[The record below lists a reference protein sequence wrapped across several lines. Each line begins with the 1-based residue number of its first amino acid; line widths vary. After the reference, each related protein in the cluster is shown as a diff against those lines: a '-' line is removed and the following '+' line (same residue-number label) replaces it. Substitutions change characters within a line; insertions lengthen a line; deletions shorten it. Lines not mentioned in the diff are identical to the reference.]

1 MEKIKLEY
9 THGDSIARITLNS
22 PKGNVLDSVMMKEL
36 TDVLTG
42 FKNNNSVK
50 AITFE
55 GAGDHFSFG
64 ASVEEHKKE
73 FAAGMLRDFHKIFY
87 TLAELGIPSI
97 AKISGQCLG
106 GALELC
112 LMCNI
117 IFADKTAFLG
127 QPEIMLGV
135 FPPPASILLPMKI
148 GSARAEE
155 LLISGKSI
163 SAEKAHSLGLVN
175 EVFEDK
181 NAMNTSVDEYIA
193 KHILPKS
200 ASSLRY
206 GVKASRVFMNHI
218 LFKFLPALEDNY
230 VNVLMN
236 TNDANEGINSF
247 LEKRKPVWQN
257 K

>member
-9 THGDSIARITLNS
+9 THGDSIACITLNA
-22 PKGNVLDSVMMKEL
+22 PKANVLDSVMMKEL
-36 TDVLTG
+36 TDVLKS
-42 FKNNNSVK
+42 FKNNNAIK

-73 FAAGMLRDFHKIFY
+73 FAAKMLKEFHNIFY
-87 TLAELGIPSI
+87 IMADLNIPSI

-163 SAEKAHSLGLVN
+163 SAEKAFSLGIVN

-181 NAMNTSVDEYIA
+181 DTMNTSVNEYIT

-206 GVKASRVFMNHI
+206 AVQASRAFMYHI
-218 LFKFLPALEDNY
+218 LLKFLPALEDTY
-230 VNVLMN
+230 VNRLMN

>member
-9 THGDSIARITLNS
+9 SHGDSIARITLNS
-22 PKGNVLDSVMMKEL
+22 PKGNVLDSIMMKEL
-36 TDVLTG
+36 TGVLKD
-42 FKNNNSVK
+42 FKNNNAIK

-55 GAGDHFSFG
+55 GEGDHFSFG
-64 ASVEEHKKE
+64 ASVEEHKRE
-73 FAAGMLRDFHKIFY
+73 SAAQMLKDFHNIFY
-87 TLAELGIPSI
+87 AMADLSIPAI

-117 IFADKTAFLG
+117 IFADKSAFLG
-127 QPEIMLGV
+127 QPEIILGV

-155 LLISGKSI
+155 LLITGKSI
-163 SAEKAHSLGLVN
+163 PAKDACSLGLIN

-181 NAMNTSVDEYIA
+181 KEMSISVDEYIS

-206 GVKASRVFMNHI
+206 AVQASRTFMYHI
-218 LFKFLPALEDNY
+218 LLKFLPALEDYY
-230 VNVLMN
+230 VNELMN
-236 TNDANEGINSF
+236 TSDANEGINSF
-247 LEKRKPVWQN
+247 LERRKPVWQN